1 MAHPDNLLSECAIL
15 HKLIF
20 PLQVEEDAVLL
31 ATDVVGGSRSLHDEI
46 LKVEGFALDE
56 EMADEGVANTKFAV
70 TACLHNKG
78 VVASATEQTFTVRLP
93 VDTYHIVQTDGVGRK
108 AVGEDGVAF
117 DSARTHFQRVTES
130 SPIDITCKLAE
141 DIERAAA
148 QGALVGHITK
158 QTLEGRRTH
167 RLMCTRDYAGIKQ
180 LKVVRS
186 PELTTQ
192 HLLYLPAQRVYI
204 LVFVYHIPL

>member
-1 MAHPDNLLSECAIL
+1 
-15 HKLIF
+15 
-20 PLQVEEDAVLL
+20 
-31 ATDVVGGSRSLHDEI
+31 
-46 LKVEGFALDE
+46 
-56 EMADEGVANTKFAV
+56 MADEGVANAELAV
-70 TACLHNKG
+70 TACLHDKG
-78 VVASATEQTFTVRLP
+78 VIASATEQTLAVGVP
-93 VDTYHIVQTDGVGRK
+93 VDTYNIVQTDGVGRK

-141 DIERAAA
+141 YIERTAA
-148 QGALVGHITK
+148 QSTLIGHITK

-167 RLMCTRDYAGIKQ
+167 SLMCTRDYAGIKQ
-180 LKVVRS
+180 LKVVRG

-204 LVFVYHIPL
+204 LVFVYHIHL